1 MAISDYTR
9 GLTTALFSPE
19 LNLEHLAPPP
29 PDWLYLPKGLNTVTF
44 TLTPNPLIVLFLV
57 PLQLL
62 NEERENYPHTR
73 AFYIHHCQ
81 KTCSETGHTL
91 GEIRGRNGESQI
103 CQTKGTSQTMQL
115 SRPSQAGSI

>member
-9 GLTTALFSPE
+9 GLTAALFSPE

-29 PDWLYLPKGLNTVTF
+29 PEGLNTVTL

-57 PLQLL
+57 PLRLL
-62 NEERENYPHTR
+62 NEESENYPHTR

-91 GEIRGRNGESQI
+91 GEIRGRSGESQI

-115 SRPSQAGSI
+115 SRPSQAGSV